1 MCSYDLQH
9 TDSSNPA
16 QSDVT
21 KHQHG
26 TPLQQHG
33 DTPQSRQ
40 QKSDTSQLHPTT
52 PAKTTKSNDSSSLSV
67 TAPLQ
72 QNNVC
77 LLKTA
82 IGTVVHGSR
91 SAEAKILLDEGSQR
105 SFITQDLAKSLAL
118 QPHTQEKINISS
130 FGTTCPT
137 SRTLDTA
144 IINLRTRSGETLRLS
159 VLIVLFIATPLQN
172 TCCINVT
179 SLPHLHNLQLA
190 HPLTADREFKI
201 SSW

>member
-1 MCSYDLQH
+1 M
-9 TDSSNPA
+9 
-16 QSDVT
+16 T

-40 QKSDTSQLHPTT
+40 QKSDTSQLQPTT

-144 IINLRTRSGETLRLS
+144 IINLCTRSGETLRAFR
-159 VLIVLFIATPLQN
+159 VNCTIYCN
-172 TCCINVT
+172 T
-179 SLPHLHNLQLA
+179 LA
-190 HPLTADREFKI
+190 EHMLYQCHQLTA
-201 SSW
+201 SSQSPTSSPPHC